1 MKHLL
6 LPDYDFDTY
15 LGVTPEFLKSIGKTC
30 VLCDIDNTLVPYDVP
45 NPTDDVCAWVKN
57 MQDAGIKFILVS
69 NNEKERVELFNQPLG
84 VPFMYKSGKPSRRTV
99 RKAMEILGDDK
110 KNAIMLGDQL
120 LTDVITARVSGITAV
135 WVPTIKKVETP
146 FFRFKSAIEKPF
158 IKHYYKK
165 KAKNRGQK

>member
-15 LGVTPEFLKSIGKTC
+15 KGVTPEFLKSIGKNC

-45 NPTDDVCAWVKN
+45 NPTDDVITWAN
-57 MQDAGIKFILVS
+57 NLLNNGIKLILVS

-84 VPFMYKSGKPSRRTV
+84 LTYLYKSGKPSRRTV
-99 RKAMEILGDDK
+99 KKAMSILKDNK
-110 KNAIMLGDQL
+110 QNAIMLGDQL
-120 LTDVITARVSGITAV
+120 LTDVITARLSGITAV

-158 IKHYYKK
+158 IKHYYTKK
-165 KAKNRGQK
+165 EQA